1 MFNGKADRWDFLISF
16 SIGVFIFISILWTS
30 DITGLVRDEGFYM
43 KAADIMADWYES
55 MEKSFS
61 EGKFTEPFASRT
73 IKRYFTYNNEHPAFM
88 KMLYGSFLYIFH
100 RKTELLSFVK
110 SMRAVA
116 ALLAALTAVMIY
128 LFSIYTFSCRK
139 TAVVSSML
147 FISMPHMFFHSHL
160 VCFDVPV
167 LFFWTLLFFLYA
179 RYIVKPSTW
188 TAFITAVVFGI
199 SMAVKHN
206 VFFFPFLIF
215 PIWVLFHFSNY
226 SSLETKKRGISG
238 FFRSVPLLFY
248 LFPLVS
254 LPVYLFHWPWLW
266 YNTFH
271 RFKAYIDFHV
281 YHVNYT
287 NYYFG
292 QELARAPFPF
302 SFPWVMTSFT
312 TPLPQ
317 LVVFIAAVFL
327 FAAVI
332 FNRKT
337 KSSHRH
343 AIFALATGA
352 FFPITL
358 IALPS
363 VPIFGGIKHWF
374 TAYPI
379 LIVMG
384 TFPVVQGTNSLFEK
398 KLKLKQKWAGFASAI
413 IFAVVL
419 TSVSIPCIKFIKRGP
434 AFFNTLAGGVQ
445 GAAEKQ
451 MQRNFWGY
459 DIMDLIDVLNEE
471 APRNAR
477 VFIMSYAEG
486 LNRNSFRF
494 MKKEG
499 MLRNDL
505 RAVNNLKKADMAF
518 FFFEKQNEYV
528 IYDIYEEFG
537 TAVPLALSEVDSV
550 LYSALFRREK

>member
-1 MFNGKADRWDFLISF
+1 MFRGKINRWDILMSFLT
-16 SIGVFIFISILWTS
+16 GVFIFTAVLWTS

-43 KAADIMADWYES
+43 KAAGIMADWYES

-61 EGKFTEPFASRT
+61 EGKFTEPFSSKT
-73 IKRYFTYNNEHPAFM
+73 IKRHFSYNNEHPAFM

-100 RKTELLSFVK
+100 RKTEVLSFVK

-116 ALLAALTAVMIY
+116 ALFAALTVVMIY
-128 LFSIYTFSCRK
+128 LFSVYAFSCRK

-147 FISMPHMFFHSHL
+147 FISMPHIFFHSHL

-167 LFFWTLLFFLYA
+167 LFFWALLFFLYS
-179 RYIVKPSTW
+179 RYIVKPSVV
-188 TAFITAVVFGI
+188 TAFIIAIVFGI

-215 PIWVLFHFSNY
+215 PIWGLFHFFNY
-226 SSLETKKRGISG
+226 KFLEKKKRGFSG

-254 LPVYLFHWPWLW
+254 LPVYFFYWPWLW
-266 YNTFH
+266 YNTFN
-271 RFKAYIDFHV
+271 RLKAYMDFHL

-292 QELARAPFPF
+292 QELSQAPFPF
-302 SFPWVMTSFT
+302 SFPWVMTSLT

-327 FAAVI
+327 FMIVI
-332 FNRKT
+332 LNRKT
-337 KSSHRH
+337 KSSERQ
-343 AIFALATGA
+343 IMLVLAAGA
-352 FFPITL
+352 FFPIIL
-358 IALPS
+358 IASPS

-379 LIVMG
+379 FVVFG
-384 TFPVVQGTNSLFEK
+384 TFPVVRGINSLLEK
-398 KLKLKQKWAGFASAI
+398 KLGQKEAGFVSAI

-419 TSVSIPCIKFIKRGP
+419 TSVSIPCVKFIKRGP
-434 AFFNTLAGGVQ
+434 AFFNTLAGGAQ

-459 DIMDLIDVLNEE
+459 DIIDLVDVLNEE

-499 MLRNDL
+499 IIRSDL